1 MGGPPKHK
9 DSSLPSTRQ
18 SNKHNCQST
27 KVLGSVTG
35 TSGHA
40 TRQVSLSQQVGFR

>member
-1 MGGPPKHK
+1 MGGPPEHR
-9 DSSLPSTRQ
+9 DGSLPSTRQ

-35 TSGHA
+35 ASGHA
-40 TRQVSLSQQVGFR
+40 TSQVRLSLLVSK